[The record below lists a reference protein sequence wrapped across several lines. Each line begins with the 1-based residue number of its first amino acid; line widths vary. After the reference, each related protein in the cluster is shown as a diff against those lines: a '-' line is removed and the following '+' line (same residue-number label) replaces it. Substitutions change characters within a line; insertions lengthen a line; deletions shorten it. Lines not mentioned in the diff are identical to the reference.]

1 MSCESKCAKWF
12 RSGDAACKG
21 CTAVTRNDD
30 SDDDFV
36 CARGL
41 APDEIEECDCEDC
54 DEDDCPNRKADY
66 LDDDNVDNDGVGDH
80 DSPAHE
86 DEFGNHGD
94 KLYEV
99 EVEVT
104 IHRRAT
110 KKVTVAADDEE
121 EAESRGQCAVEDMDE
136 DEMDFSDER
145 DNDVVSCEEKDDYPF

>member
-21 CTAVTRNDD
+21 CNAVTRNDD

-41 APDEIEECDCEDC
+41 ASDEIEECDCEDC

-66 LDDDNVDNDGVGDH
+66 LDDDNVD
-80 DSPAHE
+80 
-86 DEFGNHGD
+86 EFGNVGQ

-99 EVEVT
+99 EVEVV

-121 EAESRGQCAVEDMDE
+121 EAESRGQCAVGNMDE
-136 DEMDFSDER
+136 DEMDFDDEF
-145 DNDVVSCEEKDDYPF
+145 DNDVVSCEEKDDLPF